1 MAQLTSMEPEP
12 IDALGRGVRD
22 LRISVTDRCNHR
34 CRYCMPREHFG
45 PNYQYL
51 PRSEILSFEEIA
63 RIARIFVAL
72 GVRKLRL
79 TGGEPLLRKDLHKLI
94 ELLRTLGDI
103 DIAVTTNGSLLSEQA
118 ERLAEAGLD
127 RITVSLDSLDDSVYR
142 AMNDVDFP
150 VSQVLEGIETAARL
164 DLGPIKLN
172 AVVRRGVND
181 KSLLDLVEYA
191 KDRGY
196 ILRFIEFMD
205 VGETNA
211 WRLNEVIPSY
221 ELMEQV
227 AARFP
232 LQAEPPAYP
241 GEVARRYRYL
251 DGSGELGFISSVS
264 QPFCG
269 DCSRAR
275 LSANGKLYTCLFATA
290 GVDLRSLLRS
300 TADDETVRRRIVATW
315 QRRTDRYSELRAVKQ
330 PRTRPVEMSYIGG

>member
-1 MAQLTSMEPEP
+1 MALLTSMEPEP

-79 TGGEPLLRKDLHKLI
+79 TGGEPLLRKDIHKLI

>member
-1 MAQLTSMEPEP
+1 MEPEP

-127 RITVSLDSLDDSVYR
+127 RITVSLDSLDNSVYR

-269 DCSRAR
+269 DCIR
-275 LSANGKLYTCLFATA
+275 
-290 GVDLRSLLRS
+290 
-300 TADDETVRRRIVATW
+300 
-315 QRRTDRYSELRAVKQ
+315 
-330 PRTRPVEMSYIGG
+330 